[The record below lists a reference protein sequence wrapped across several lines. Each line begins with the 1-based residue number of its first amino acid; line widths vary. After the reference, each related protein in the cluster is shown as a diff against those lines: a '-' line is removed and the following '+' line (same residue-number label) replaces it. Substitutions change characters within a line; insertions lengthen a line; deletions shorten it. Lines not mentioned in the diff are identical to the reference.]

1 MESSSSGGG
10 LALRRNSGGG
20 GGGGSSGRGSFGGD
34 ADPFDIPAKG
44 APLERLRKWRVSS
57 LLHARRHFVVGERL
71 PVHSGVCVCLYWF
84 GLIVVGFGAECSFF
98 FCPLLWMRVFVTG
111 ALDCFVGRASHSR
124 RRGFRVR
131 FCFFLQGTSAEC
143 GVSV

>member
-98 FCPLLWMRVFVTG
+98 LSP
-111 ALDCFVGRASHSR
+111 ALDACVCDRSSR
-124 RRGFRVR
+124 LFCGESIPLAPAR
-131 FCFFLQGTSAEC
+131 FSR
-143 GVSV
+143 